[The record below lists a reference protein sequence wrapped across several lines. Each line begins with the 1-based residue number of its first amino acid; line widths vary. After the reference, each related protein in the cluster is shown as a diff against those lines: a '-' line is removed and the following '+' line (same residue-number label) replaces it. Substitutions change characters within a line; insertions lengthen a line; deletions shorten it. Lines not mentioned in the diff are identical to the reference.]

1 MLNKIK
7 YFFGIEGKS
16 VSTAEHL
23 VSTLGGVFGILLVY
37 SVSFYFIGDTGSAI
51 IVPSMG
57 ASAVLLFAVPHGKL
71 SQPWAL
77 VGGHIISAIIGVTCA
92 MYIGNIF
99 IAAGF
104 AVGLAIGGMH
114 LFRCIHPP
122 GGATAIAA
130 VIGGPAILNLGYKF
144 VITPILL
151 NTLIILTVAII
162 FNSIFPWRRY
172 PVSLMRFSDTPNKSQ
187 QDKSESSHAI
197 EKQFIEQALSDMDV
211 VVDLTSNDLQQIF
224 TLAQS
229 HAESSMLLSSQIIL
243 GHYYTNNKHGG
254 EWSVRQIIDESI
266 SNDPVKDMVIY
277 RIAEGS
283 GYNNADSC
291 TRSEFAKWAA
301 RELYSTGDIS

>member
-1 MLNKIK
+1 MIKKIS

-16 VSTAEHL
+16 VSSAEHL

-37 SVSFYFIGDTGSAI
+37 ALSFYFVGDTGSAV

-77 VGGHIISAIIGVTCA
+77 FGGHIISAIIGVACA
-92 MYIGNIF
+92 SYIGNIF

-130 VIGGPAILNLGYKF
+130 VIGGPDILNLGFQF

-172 PVSLMRFSDTPNKSQ
+172 PVSLMRFSDSPKNSI
-187 QDKSESSHAI
+187 DSSPVHAI
-197 EKQFIEQALSDMDV
+197 EKQYIEQALSDMDV
-211 VVDLTSNDLQQIF
+211 LVDLTSNDLQQIF
-224 TLAQS
+224 TLAQVHS
-229 HAESSMLLSSQIIL
+229 DSSMLLASQIKL

-254 EWSVRQIIDESI
+254 DWSVRQIIDESV
-266 SNDPVKDMVIY
+266 SDEPNKDMVIY

-291 TRSEFAKWAA
+291 TRTEFAKWAV
-301 RELYSTGDIS
+301 RELYSTQNKDLA